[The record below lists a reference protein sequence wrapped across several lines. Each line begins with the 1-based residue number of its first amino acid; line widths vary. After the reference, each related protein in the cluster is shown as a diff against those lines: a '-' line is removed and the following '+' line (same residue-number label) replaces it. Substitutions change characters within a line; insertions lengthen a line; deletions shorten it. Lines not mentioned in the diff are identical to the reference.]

1 MHVYPDYYKKIFY
14 FFSLQSISAS
24 GNSII
29 FDDKN
34 LKKRNFYKNKK
45 VFNIDDIDVNK
56 I

>member
-34 LKKRNFYKNKK
+34 LKKGTFTKTKK
-45 VFNIDDIDVNK
+45 YLI
-56 I
+56 